1 MNTDARTNNE
11 SYYISKSSLLSL
23 TITYLLV
30 LRVLTRDFDYDLLT
44 SLQKNILKLAQT
56 NWLELSMSNGQP
68 GRERHQGLSQRCP
81 MLEGTLV
88 AEWTLA
94 AATVTHFKR
103 KKLLLDFQ
111 SVSRIA
117 KEIVD
122 SFFEHRWRSWHNLGS
137 PVKKASTAEAF
148 WESLGWETERG
159 RESGVLVPK
168 KFWESKTHFAKVVAK
183 GERQREREWECERE

>member
-1 MNTDARTNNE
+1 M
-11 SYYISKSSLLSL
+11 SPLLSL
-23 TITYLLV
+23 TTKNLWV

-68 GRERHQGLSQRCP
+68 GCERHQGLSHGCP

-94 AATVTHFKR
+94 AATVTHFTR

-137 PVKKASTAEAF
+137 PVKKLAQLKLFEKAWAGRLREGEKAVYWYLKSFEKAKLI
-148 WESLGWETERG
+148 SRKLLRKERD
-159 RESGVLVPK
+159 
-168 KFWESKTHFAKVVAK
+168 
-183 GERQREREWECERE
+183 RERERVRVWERVDEENNVEPNEEA

>member
-23 TITYLLV
+23 TITYLWV

-68 GRERHQGLSQRCP
+68 GCERHQGLSQRCP

-94 AATVTHFKR
+94 AATVTHFTW
-103 KKLLLDFQ
+103 KKTSPGF
-111 SVSRIA
+111 SISF
-117 KEIVD
+117 KD
-122 SFFEHRWRSWHNLGS
+122 SQRNRRFFFEHRWRSWHNLGS
-137 PVKKASTAEAF
+137 PVKKLAQLKLFEKAWAGRLREGEKAVYWYLKSFEKAKLI
-148 WESLGWETERG
+148 SRKLLRKERD
-159 RESGVLVPK
+159 
-168 KFWESKTHFAKVVAK
+168 
-183 GERQREREWECERE
+183 RERESRRRK